1 MPRAR
6 LRIPKTCKLFIGG
19 KFPRTESGRVLTAM
33 DPATGE
39 HLAHY
44 CRASK
49 KDARDAVV
57 AARAAQA
64 GWAAATPYLRGQ
76 ILYRAAEMLES
87 RAAAL
92 AEAISTST
100 GVRPVAARREVA
112 EAADRLVYF
121 AGWADKVAAVFGSVN
136 PVASPHFN
144 FTSPEPSGVVGV
156 IGPDAPS
163 LLGLVAAIAPVLVTG
178 NSVVAVASDSYP
190 LPALELAEALATS
203 DLPGGTVNILTGQR
217 AELAEALASHMDV
230 QAIVDASGDASI
242 RARLRVGA
250 ATNLKR
256 LHFRSPARL
265 VPEAVLDTVEMKTVW
280 HPIGY

>member
-6 LRIPKTCKLFIGG
+6 LSILKTCKLFIGG
-19 KFPRTESGRVLTAM
+19 KFPRTESGRVLTAV
-33 DPATGE
+33 DPASGA

-44 CRASK
+44 SRASK

-57 AARAAQA
+57 AARAAQP

-76 ILYRAAEMLES
+76 ILYRAAEMVES

-92 AEAISTST
+92 AQVISAST
-100 GVRPVAARREVA
+100 GIRPAAAGSEVA
-112 EAADRLVYF
+112 EAADRWVHF

-144 FTSPEPSGVVGV
+144 FTIPEPTGVVGV
-156 IGPDAPS
+156 ICPDAPS
-163 LLGLVAAIAPVLVTG
+163 LLGLVGAVAPVLVTG
-178 NSVVAVASDSYP
+178 NSVVAVASEQFP

-203 DLPGGTVNILTGQR
+203 DLPGGTVNILTGRR
-217 AELAEALASHMDV
+217 AELADALTSHMDV
-230 QAIVDASGDASI
+230 NAVVDASGDPSL
-242 RARLRVGA
+242 RGRLREDA

-256 LHFRSPARL
+256 IHFRPPARL

-280 HPIGY
+280 HPIAY